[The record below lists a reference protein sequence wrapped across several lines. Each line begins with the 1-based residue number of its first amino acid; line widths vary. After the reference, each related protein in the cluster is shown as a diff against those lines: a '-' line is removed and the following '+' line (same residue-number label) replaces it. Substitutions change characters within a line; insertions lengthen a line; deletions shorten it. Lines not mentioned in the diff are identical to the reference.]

1 MSPKTVWFTGLS
13 GSGKT
18 TLATLLSD
26 SLQSQGKH
34 TSFVD
39 GDALRNGLC
48 ADLGFS
54 REDRSENLRRAAWL
68 CRHINQSGLICFAAF
83 ISPYAQDRELVRS
96 FIGSSNFFEIYLST
110 PLSVCEARD
119 VKGLYRQARS
129 GKILNFTGVSDVY
142 EVPQEPDMIIDTA
155 SVDAKT
161 AIELINNKIH

>member
-18 TLATLLSD
+18 TLATLLSE
-26 SLQSQGKH
+26 SLQAQGKH
-34 TSFVD
+34 TSSVD
-39 GDALRNGLC
+39 GDTLRNGLC

-68 CRHINQSGLICFAAF
+68 CRHINQSGLICIAAF

-96 FIGSSNFFEIYLST
+96 IIGSSNFFEIYLST

>member
-26 SLQSQGKH
+26 SLQAQGKH

-68 CRHINQSGLICFAAF
+68 CHHINQSGFICIAAF
-83 ISPYAQDRELVRS
+83 ISPFAQDRELVRS
-96 FIGSSNFFEIYLST
+96 IIGSNNFFEIYLST

-142 EVPQEPDMIIDTA
+142 EVPQEPDMIIDTS
-155 SVDAKT
+155 SVDTKT